1 MELVATEGSAGVGQL
16 MVDIVAGLVEVV
28 GEKRTTDD
36 ERVHLYVSCKKPT
49 MNFILLAGRIVSA
62 GRFGTGRVSLPDPL
76 ARLTNA
82 RGDIVYVPLR
92 KVRPATALQTTRF
105 VAKETKALKKSTT
118 TETLR

>member
-36 ERVHLYVSCKKPT
+36 ERVHLYVSLKKPT

-62 GRFGTGRVSLPDPL
+62 GRCGTGRVSLPDPL

-82 RGDIVYVPLR
+82 RGEIIYVPLC

-105 VAKETKALKKSTT
+105 VAKETKLLQKK
-118 TETLR
+118 ENKHE